1 MAKSKKKKLAK
12 KIISQKKSWQMKKK
26 KKTGKKIGSQKL
38 AKKKSWQ
45 NRKKKK
51 KLAKNWLAILANFP
65 TSVPPLLHQFNG
77 TFSIFT
83 TNYSVF
89 FTMF

>member
-1 MAKSKKKKLAK
+1 
-12 KIISQKKSWQMKKK
+12 MKKK

-51 KLAKNWLAILANFP
+51 LAKNWLAILANFP
-65 TSVPPLLHQFNG
+65 TSVFCTDFASNAH
-77 TFSIFT
+77 IFT
-83 TNYSVF
+83 ISAMKNESKSIKTLNPRWG
-89 FTMF
+89 

>member
-1 MAKSKKKKLAK
+1 
-12 KIISQKKSWQMKKK
+12 MKKK

-51 KLAKNWLAILANFP
+51 LAKNWLAILANFP
-65 TSVPPLLHQFNG
+65 TSVVMG
-77 TFSIFT
+77 IF
-83 TNYSVF
+83 F
-89 FTMF
+89 KIKAKRHCLMFRIKSPSGLEPTSKT